1 MGANLML
8 VIIVPVLFYLVSV
21 CALGKRVFF
30 FHITFILCVVNET
43 RVKSY

>member
-8 VIIVPVLFYLVSV
+8 VIIVPVLFSLVSV

-30 FHITFILCVVNET
+30 LPYNVYTMCCERN
-43 RVKSY
+43 KS